1 MPENKANHKST
12 NPLQSITISEQCLI
26 TFDKSRNLLNSMN
39 QMDLIL
45 QMDEL
50 NMSSV
55 KLQKIVAYNHELYSM
70 GLLLSNRY
78 IKQLEKMKL
87 LELENERLKKENE
100 NLKRNIK

>member
-12 NPLQSITISEQCLI
+12 NQYNPLTISEQSLI
-26 TFDKSRNLLNSMN
+26 TFDVSRNLVNSMN
-39 QMDLIL
+39 QMDLIA